1 MLFRSVLRVCSI
13 FREEKSKL
21 YAFYIGDM
29 EPKELHEK
37 LSKELPIFMIPSKF
51 IKVDEMPLSKNG
63 KIDRKKLE
71 ELI

>member
-1 MLFRSVLRVCSI
+1 MMKTL
-13 FREEKSKL
+13 
-21 YAFYIGDM
+21 

-37 LSKELPIFMIPSKF
+37 LSKELPVFMIPSKF
-51 IKVDEMPLSKNG
+51 IKVEEMPLSKNG

>member
-1 MLFRSVLRVCSI
+1 M
-13 FREEKSKL
+13 

-37 LSKELPIFMIPSKF
+37 LSKELPVFMIPSKF
-51 IKVDEMPLSKNG
+51 IKVEEMPLSKNG